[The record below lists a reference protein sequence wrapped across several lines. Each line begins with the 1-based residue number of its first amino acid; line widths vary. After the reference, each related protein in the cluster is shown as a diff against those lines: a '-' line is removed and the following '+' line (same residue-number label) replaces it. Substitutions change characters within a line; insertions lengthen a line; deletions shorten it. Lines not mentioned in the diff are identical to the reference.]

1 MSFAISCDEANVTFC
16 RSIHSRSCAVKW

>member
-16 RSIHSRSCAVKW
+16 RFIHSRSCAVKW